1 MKSQTLAAEGR
12 GLLRSRRN
20 TVAGAQVVK
29 KSKWRAILRNYEL
42 YIFLLPALAY
52 IAVFMYAPMYG
63 VLMAFKDYNMAKGV
77 MASPWVGLENF
88 RRFFAGYNF
97 WTTLWN
103 TLALSLYYLAATL
116 PLPIVLALIFN
127 NIRTGMFKKSVQ
139 MITYAPNFISVVVLV
154 GIMKILMTPE
164 TGVFNVLLTKFCGAG
179 VIDVFGKPEYFRHLY
194 VWSGVWQ
201 TLGWNSIIYVAALAG
216 ISPDL
221 YEAATI
227 DGASRLQKIW
237 YLEIPS
243 ILPTA
248 VIILILNTGSVMN
261 LGFEK
266 VYLMQTPL
274 NLAVSETIPTYVYK
288 MGVIAGDYSLATAIG
303 LFNSVV
309 SGVLLVIVNFI
320 SKKFSE
326 TSLY

>member
-1 MKSQTLAAEGR
+1 MKSQALAAGR
-12 GLLRSRRN
+12 QGMLRSKN
-20 TVAGAQVVK
+20 DVGAVVVR

-52 IAVFMYAPMYG
+52 IAIFMYAPMYG
-63 VLMAFKDYNMAKGV
+63 VLMAFQDYNMAKGV
-77 MASPWVGLENF
+77 MGSPWVGLENF

-97 WTTLWN
+97 WSTLWN
-103 TLALSLYYLAATL
+103 TLSLSLYYLAATL

-127 NIRTGMFKKSVQ
+127 NIKTGLYKKSVQ

-154 GIMKILMTPE
+154 GIMKILMAPD
-164 TGVFNVLLTKFCGAG
+164 TGIINVLLTKFFGAG
-179 VIDVFGKPEYFRHLY
+179 TIDLFGRQEYFRHMY
-194 VWSGVWQ
+194 VWSGFWQ
-201 TLGWNSIIYVAALAG
+201 TLGWKSIIYVASLAG

-237 YLEIPS
+237 YLELPS

-288 MGVIAGDYSLATAIG
+288 MGVINGDYSLATAIG

-309 SGVLLVIVNFI
+309 SCILLVIVNFVANRL
-320 SKKFSE
+320 SD

>member
-1 MKSQTLAAEGR
+1 MKSQALAAGR
-12 GLLRSRRN
+12 QGMLRSKN
-20 TVAGAQVVK
+20 DVGAVVVR

-52 IAVFMYAPMYG
+52 IAIFMYAPMYG
-63 VLMAFKDYNMAKGV
+63 VLMAFQDYNMAKGV
-77 MASPWVGLENF
+77 MGSPWVGLEIF

-97 WTTLWN
+97 WSTLWN
-103 TLALSLYYLAATL
+103 TLSLSLYYLAATL

-127 NIRTGMFKKSVQ
+127 NIKTGLYKKSVQ

-154 GIMKILMTPE
+154 GIMKILMAPD
-164 TGVFNVLLTKFCGAG
+164 TGIINVLLTKFFGAG
-179 VIDVFGKPEYFRHLY
+179 TIDLFGRPEYFRHMY

-237 YLEIPS
+237 YLDLPS

-288 MGVIAGDYSLATAIG
+288 MGVINGDYSLATAIG

-309 SGVLLVIVNFI
+309 SCILLVIVNFVANRL
-320 SKKFSE
+320 SD

>member
-1 MKSQTLAAEGR
+1 MKSQALAAGR
-12 GLLRSRRN
+12 QGMLRSKN
-20 TVAGAQVVK
+20 DVGAVVVR

-52 IAVFMYAPMYG
+52 IAIFMYAPMYG
-63 VLMAFKDYNMAKGV
+63 VLMAFQDYNMAKGV
-77 MASPWVGLENF
+77 MGSPWVGLENF

-97 WTTLWN
+97 WSTLWN
-103 TLALSLYYLAATL
+103 TLSLSLYYLAATL

-127 NIRTGMFKKSVQ
+127 NIKTGLYKKSVQ

-154 GIMKILMTPE
+154 GIMKILMAPD
-164 TGVFNVLLTKFCGAG
+164 TGIINVLLTKFFGAG
-179 VIDVFGKPEYFRHLY
+179 TIDLFGRPEYFRHMY

-237 YLEIPS
+237 YLELPS

-288 MGVIAGDYSLATAIG
+288 MGVINGDYSLATAIG

-309 SGVLLVIVNFI
+309 SCILLVIVNFVANRL
-320 SKKFSE
+320 SD

>member
-1 MKSQTLAAEGR
+1 MKSQALAAGGR
-12 GLLRSRRN
+12 NALRSKQ
-20 TVAGAQVVK
+20 TVTGAQVIK

-52 IAVFMYAPMYG
+52 IAIFMYAPMYG
-63 VLMAFKDYNMAKGV
+63 ILMAFKNYNMAKGV

-103 TLALSLYYLAATL
+103 TLSLSLYYLAATL

-164 TGVFNVLLTKFCGAG
+164 TGVFNVLLTKFFGAG

-309 SGVLLVIVNFI
+309 SGILLVLVNFI
-320 SKKFSE
+320 SKKLSE

>member
-1 MKSQTLAAEGR
+1 MKAQASTAGTMAVRTAAPVIVR
-12 GLLRSRRN
+12 
-20 TVAGAQVVK
+20 
-29 KSKWRAILRNYEL
+29 KSKWRAVLRNWEL
-42 YIFLLPALAY
+42 YLFLIPALAY
-52 IAVFMYAPMYG
+52 IAIFMYAPMYG
-63 VLMAFKDYNMAKGV
+63 ILMAFQDYNMAAGV
-77 MASPWVGLENF
+77 SGSPWVGMENF
-88 RRFFAGYNF
+88 QRFFSGYNF
-97 WTTLWN
+97 WSTLWN

-116 PLPIVLALIFN
+116 PLPVVLALILN
-127 NIRTGMFKKSVQ
+127 NIRTGLFKKSVQ
-139 MITYAPNFISVVVLV
+139 MITYAPNFISIVVLV
-154 GIMKILMTPE
+154 GIMKILMTPD
-164 TGVFNVLLTKFCGAG
+164 TGIFNVLMTKVFGTG
-179 VIDVFGKPEYFRHLY
+179 TIDLFGKPEYFRHLY

-216 ISPDL
+216 VSQDL

-237 YLEIPS
+237 YLELPS

-266 VYLMQTPL
+266 VFLMQTPL

-288 MGVIAGDYSLATAIG
+288 MGVISGDYSLATAIG

-309 SGVLLVIVNFI
+309 SCILLVIVNFVA
-320 SKKFSE
+320 KKLSD

>member
-1 MKSQTLAAEGR
+1 MKSQALAAVGR
-12 GLLRSRRN
+12 NVLRSKQ
-20 TVAGAQVVK
+20 TVTGAQVIK

-52 IAVFMYAPMYG
+52 IAIFMYAPMYG
-63 VLMAFKDYNMAKGV
+63 ILMAFKDYNMAKGV

-103 TLALSLYYLAATL
+103 TLSLSLYYLAATL

-164 TGVFNVLLTKFCGAG
+164 TGVFNVLLTKFFGAG

>member
-1 MKSQTLAAEGR
+1 MKSQALAAGGR
-12 GLLRSRRN
+12 SVLRSKS
-20 TVAGAQVVK
+20 TVTGAQVIQ

-52 IAVFMYAPMYG
+52 IAIFMYAPMYG
-63 VLMAFKDYNMAKGV
+63 ILMAFKDYNMAKGV

-164 TGVFNVLLTKFCGAG
+164 TGVFNVLLTKFFGAG

-309 SGVLLVIVNFI
+309 SGILLVIVNFI

>member
-1 MKSQTLAAEGR
+1 MKSQALAAEGR
-12 GLLRSRRN
+12 GILQSRT
-20 TVAGAQVVK
+20 TVTGAQVVK

-52 IAVFMYAPMYG
+52 IAIFMYAPMYG

-103 TLALSLYYLAATL
+103 TLSLSLYYLAATL

-164 TGVFNVLLTKFCGAG
+164 TGVFNVLLTKFFGAG

>member
-1 MKSQTLAAEGR
+1 MKSQALAAEGR
-12 GLLRSRRN
+12 GLLRSRN
-20 TVAGAQVVK
+20 TVTGAQVVK

-127 NIRTGMFKKSVQ
+127 NIRTGIFKKSVQ

-164 TGVFNVLLTKFCGAG
+164 TGVFNVLLTKFFGAG